1 MATAANIMQQL
12 ATGSN
17 RRELPPKTPLEQREE
32 FMDDLIR
39 GKTEASLRAQEAR
52 NKAEQIQRE
61 GLGVDTD
68 LILKDMGSSFFRPML
83 KDAWGRP
90 LTRVPNNRAYS
101 TGMFLRQTP
110 KHQPVSLKGFE
121 SAHGED
127 GIDGKPVPA
136 DHWGIRGA
144 FRNAPGMPKL
154 SDFVKTDQFEMD
166 FDPQHHG
173 DAPWSTIPKA
183 PSQASETL
191 ACPALKVLPV
201 CVSCLIRFPSTVSQ
215 VGRTRLVMTCIE
227 QRSLSMAHT

>member
-1 MATAANIMQQL
+1 MQQL

-90 LTRVPNNRAYS
+90 
-101 TGMFLRQTP
+101 
-110 KHQPVSLKGFE
+110 
-121 SAHGED
+121 
-127 GIDGKPVPA
+127 
-136 DHWGIRGA
+136 
-144 FRNAPGMPKL
+144 
-154 SDFVKTDQFEMD
+154 
-166 FDPQHHG
+166 
-173 DAPWSTIPKA
+173 
-183 PSQASETL
+183 
-191 ACPALKVLPV
+191 
-201 CVSCLIRFPSTVSQ
+201 
-215 VGRTRLVMTCIE
+215 
-227 QRSLSMAHT
+227 